1 MKSISL
7 QQIKINFLKRSVH
20 FLKFWLYVVD
30 RYKTTI
36 YPNYS
41 RILHEE
47 DMLSSSSN

>member
-1 MKSISL
+1 MKSNHL
-7 QQIKINFLKRSVH
+7 QQIKINFLKRNVQ
-20 FLKFWLYVVD
+20 FFKFWLLVVD

-41 RILHEE
+41 RVLHGE